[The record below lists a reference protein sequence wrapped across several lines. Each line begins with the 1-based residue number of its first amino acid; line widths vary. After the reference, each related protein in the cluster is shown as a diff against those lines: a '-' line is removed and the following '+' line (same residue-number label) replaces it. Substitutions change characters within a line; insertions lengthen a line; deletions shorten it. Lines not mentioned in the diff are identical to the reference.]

1 VEEEAPPE
9 AWQLLPLFADL
20 QPEVTKSKKRSKRAS
35 SGLTPQDYGSFIH
48 RLIEWVNMSEPLPG
62 IQDKSL
68 EWLKQLSS
76 FGGVSQF
83 RGGREGVLSFI
94 SSFYSMYT
102 SSDLAEKI
110 RVASSVYHE
119 HPFILGLDDFCLEG
133 RIDSL
138 IFTGKQ
144 WQVIDYKTDQDP
156 DKRQK
161 TYYRK
166 QIGLYLVAAKYL
178 FHLDYD
184 EYRGYLMF
192 TETGTVDTVTYT
204 ANEINQ
210 LETKLKGIPKL
221 VSTRDFTKPDVSVC
235 EACVFNQVAKN
246 CSERALFMPL
256 TFGSSIEN

>member
-1 VEEEAPPE
+1 M
-9 AWQLLPLFADL
+9 
-20 QPEVTKSKKRSKRAS
+20 R
-35 SGLTPQDYGSFIH
+35 FIF
-48 RLIEWVNMSEPLPG
+48 RTLIQE
-62 IQDKSL
+62 KSL
-68 EWLKQLSS
+68 EWLNQLAS

-83 RGGREGVLSFI
+83 RGGQSGILAFI

-119 HPFILGLDDFCLEG
+119 HPFILGLDNFCLEG

-161 TYYRK
+161 AYYRK

-204 ANEINQ
+204 ANELNQ

-221 VSTRDFTKPDVSVC
+221 VSARSFTKPDVSVC

-246 CSERALFMPL
+246 CSERGLFKTL
-256 TFGSSIEN
+256 TFGSSIKN